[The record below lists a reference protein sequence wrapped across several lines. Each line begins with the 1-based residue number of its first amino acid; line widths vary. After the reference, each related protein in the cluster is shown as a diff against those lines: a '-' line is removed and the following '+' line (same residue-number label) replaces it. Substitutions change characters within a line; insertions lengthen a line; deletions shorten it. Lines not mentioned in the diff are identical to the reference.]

1 MFRRRSLGW
10 PITIGVVS
18 LILLV
23 SLTVWWIVMTSAQ
36 QRYGSLAVGATFLA
50 LVIVG
55 VVFYLLISIKEI
67 KLNQRQSNFIDS
79 VTHELK
85 SPIASLKL
93 YLQTLRRR
101 QVSEQQQADFYRFML
116 DDLERLDNLINHMLD
131 AARVE
136 QAPSKNDASI
146 VDVDVAAVLR
156 NCAVSA
162 CQRHRVPPETVSL
175 DLRPAVVR
183 AREIDVDMIFRNLI
197 DNAIKYGGGEDRA
210 AEVEVEMWP
219 DGRGRVITRIAD
231 NGPGIPMQLRRK
243 IFGRF
248 VRLGSELEREKTGTG
263 LGLFI
268 VRTLVR
274 RLKGKIYVQGRGG
287 KPGTVFEVDLPGEL
301 ADGAPLRAATAPA
314 SPESPD
320 EGKSP
325 AEAVR

>member
-10 PITIGVVS
+10 PITLGVVT
-18 LILLV
+18 LLLLV
-23 SLTVWWIVMTSAQ
+23 AITVWWIVMTAAGEN
-36 QRYGSLAVGATFLA
+36 YGALALGVTFLG

-55 VVFYLLISIKEI
+55 VVLYLLISIKEI
-67 KLNQRQSNFIDS
+67 NLNRRQSNFIDS

-116 DDLERLDNLINHMLD
+116 DDIERLDNLINHMLD
-131 AARVE
+131 AARVD
-136 QAPSKNDASI
+136 QVPSKDEAAI
-146 VDVDVAAVLR
+146 VDVDMAAVLR
-156 NCAVSA
+156 NCAATA
-162 CQRHRVPPETVSL
+162 CQRHRVPAESIAL

-183 AREIDVDMIFRNLI
+183 GREIDVDMIFRNLI
-197 DNAIKYGGGEDRA
+197 DNAVKYGGAPDRPLQ
-210 AEVEVEMWP
+210 VEIEMWP
-219 DGRGRVITRIAD
+219 DGRGRVIARVAD
-231 NGPGIPMQLRRK
+231 NGPGIPLQLRRK

-248 VRLGSELEREKTGTG
+248 VRLGSELERETTGTG

-274 RLKGKIYVQGRGG
+274 RLKGKIHVQGRGG
-287 KPGTVFEVDLPGEL
+287 TPGTVFEVDLPGDV
-301 ADGAPLRAATAPA
+301 ADSPQRAASQTA
-314 SPESPD
+314 ESPQIAD

-325 AEAVR
+325 AEPVR